1 MKAATVSIIKATAPL
16 VSQHARQITG
26 LFYKNMFAK
35 NPETLQFF
43 NQANQ
48 VGVPYGLTV
57 TAPQVVV
64 SYNTR
69 TPRAIQCVCLHP
81 CSFISCSDF
90 RRKMAVSRK
99 LWRMLSSP
107 LVPILK
113 ISAPSHQQFNS
124 WPPSIAVCRFS
135 HSITVLFTAT

>member
-48 VGVPYGLTV
+48 VCLNARQYRD
-57 TAPQVVV
+57 
-64 SYNTR
+64 S
-69 TPRAIQCVCLHP
+69 QC
-81 CSFISCSDF
+81 
-90 RRKMAVSRK
+90 
-99 LWRMLSSP
+99 
-107 LVPILK
+107 
-113 ISAPSHQQFNS
+113 
-124 WPPSIAVCRFS
+124 
-135 HSITVLFTAT
+135 HSIHFVNNHVVYPCLFVSSSVERWPSTTGFGECNHRLWFQH

>member
-1 MKAATVSIIKATAPL
+1 MDGCPAKFRKFNISAPCCLLIIMNASTVSIIKATAPL

-26 LFYKNMFAK
+26 LFYKNMFAN

-69 TPRAIQCVCLHP
+69 TPRAIQCACLHP
-81 CSFISCSDF
+81 FAHSSLVRTFAERWPSAASFGECHH
-90 RRKMAVSRK
+90 R
-99 LWRMLSSP
+99 LWF
-107 LVPILK
+107 
-113 ISAPSHQQFNS
+113 QY
-124 WPPSIAVCRFS
+124 
-135 HSITVLFTAT
+135 